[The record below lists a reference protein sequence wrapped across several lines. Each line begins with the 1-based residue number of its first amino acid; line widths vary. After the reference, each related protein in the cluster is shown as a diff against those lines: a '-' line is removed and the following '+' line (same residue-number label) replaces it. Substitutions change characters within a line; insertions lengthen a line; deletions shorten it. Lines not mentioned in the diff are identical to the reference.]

1 MLEHFADAEVA
12 YRRGQIQRSGRPSRR
27 VAGPSRFQR
36 FRDARRSN
44 RSPVRGASRYES
56 DGPLTR
62 RIEDYWISSAT
73 HH

>member
-1 MLEHFADAEVA
+1 MLEHFADAELS

-27 VAGPSRFQR
+27 STGPSLIQR
-36 FRDARRSN
+36 FRDARRQN
-44 RSPVRGASRYES
+44 RNPVRGASRYES

-62 RIEDYWISSAT
+62 RVEDYWLRAAT

>member
-12 YRRGQIQRSGRPSRR
+12 YRRSQLQRSGRPARHP
-27 VAGPSRFQR
+27 AGPSLRQR
-36 FRDARRSN
+36 FREARR
-44 RSPVRGASRYES
+44 RSGNPVRGASRYES

-62 RIEDYWISSAT
+62 RIEDHWISAAT